1 MTAAFVSHPVTRVA
15 LLDGSMDGLRQIDSF
30 GSIIGVRAA
39 AFSDLDRLKAFTHSG
54 YLAYIIDAPRLYTG
68 HGQAD
73 RKIGDR
79 IGKSAG
85 LRDSHV
91 YLFYSRDER
100 FNKLTA
106 AYLEARL
113 IDIAQDLGIPLAN
126 GTRPFG
132 AFPIVSDD
140 LEQLVQHAQI
150 LLQVAGFQRFEKARR
165 SPPKTRRVAATG
177 DLHDVHVVEPD
188 QIEIPPDAVRKE
200 LVRGDLRAEGYQI
213 GERFLVLAGSDFA
226 PLGKNWL
233 SQENK
238 RRREA
243 IAAMDIFE
251 PVPGVSGLRR
261 LTVALDCKTLPIAA
275 KILTGEHTGP
285 TWQVPPTPGAPS

>member
-1 MTAAFVSHPVTRVA
+1 MTVHFVSHPVTRIA
-15 LLDGSMDGLRQIDSF
+15 LVDGSMDGLRQIDSF
-30 GSIIGVRAA
+30 GSILGVRAA
-39 AFSDLDRLKAFTHSG
+39 PFSDLDRLKAFTHSG

-79 IGKSAG
+79 LGKAAG
-85 LRDSHV
+85 ESHV

-113 IDIAQDLGIPLAN
+113 IDIAHGLGIALAN

-132 AFPIVSDD
+132 PFPIISDD

-165 SPPKTRRVAATG
+165 APASKRRRVSATA

-188 QIEIPPDAVRKE
+188 QTEIPADAVRKE

-213 GERFLVLAGSDFA
+213 GKRFLVMPGSNFA

-233 SQENK
+233 SPENK

-243 IAAMDIFE
+243 IAAMDLFE
-251 PVPGVSGLRR
+251 PGLGVSGLRR
-261 LTVALDCKTLPIAA
+261 LTAALDCKTMPIAT

-285 TWQVPPTPGAPS
+285 TWQVMPAAGEMS

>member
-1 MTAAFVSHPVTRVA
+1 MTAHFVSHPVTRVA
-15 LLDGSMDGLRQIDSF
+15 LVDGSMDGLRQVDSF
-30 GSIIGVRAA
+30 GSILGVRAA
-39 AFSDLDRLKAFTHSG
+39 PFSDLDRLKAFAHSG
-54 YLAYIIDAPRLYTG
+54 YFTYIIDAPRLYTG

-79 IGKSAG
+79 ISKAAG

-91 YLFYSRDER
+91 YLLYSRDER

-113 IDIAQDLGIPLAN
+113 IDIAHDLGIPLAN

-132 AFPIVSDD
+132 PFPILSDD

-165 SPPKTRRVAATG
+165 SPPSKRRRVSATAG
-177 DLHDVHVVEPD
+177 LHDVHVVEPH

-200 LVRGDLRAEGYQI
+200 LVRRDLRAEGYQI
-213 GERFLVLAGSDFA
+213 GKRFLVLAG
-226 PLGKNWL
+226 
-233 SQENK
+233 
-238 RRREA
+238 
-243 IAAMDIFE
+243 
-251 PVPGVSGLRR
+251 
-261 LTVALDCKTLPIAA
+261 PIAT

-285 TWQVPPTPGAPS
+285 TWQAIPAPGEMS